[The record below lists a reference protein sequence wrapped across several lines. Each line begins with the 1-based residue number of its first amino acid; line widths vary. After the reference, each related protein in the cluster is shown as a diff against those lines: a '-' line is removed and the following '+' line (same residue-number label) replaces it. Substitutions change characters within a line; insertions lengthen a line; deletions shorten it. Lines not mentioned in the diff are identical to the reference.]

1 MPNAYNEE
9 VFSQTL
15 FDTEVEMA
23 LSERLKNLWTVLL
36 SATVVLVLLM
46 ASPSQGATL
55 LNKAA
60 DWQMNETSGQMTDS
74 SGNENNGD
82 PTDVGQKGSR
92 YLFNGSTSYVAVPDS
107 DSLDPLEKDI
117 TLRARVK
124 VTDAPM
130 DDDSYD
136 IVRKG
141 LAGRPGGDYKMEIK
155 RAADPTVGKLHCLF
169 KGDGGTVDIVARHDI
184 VDGNWHTLECIKTRT
199 SVVARVDGK
208 SGSTKAGS
216 AGSIANGSAVMVG
229 AKTVTPR
236 PDDMFRGSM
245 DFVGIDISQ

>member
-1 MPNAYNEE
+1 
-9 VFSQTL
+9 V
-15 FDTEVEMA
+15 DVK
-23 LSERLKNLWTVLL
+23 RTVLL
-36 SATVVLVLLM
+36 SATVFLVLLL

-60 DWQMNETSGQMTDS
+60 DWQMNETSGQMIDS
-74 SGNENNGD
+74 SGNDNNGD
-82 PTDVGQKGSR
+82 PTDVRQTGSR

-107 DSLDPLEKDI
+107 DSLDPAERDI
-117 TLRARVK
+117 TLRARLK

-169 KGDGGTVDIVARHDI
+169 KGSGGTVDKVARGDI
-184 VDGNWHTLECIKTRT
+184 VDGNWHTLECIKTST
-199 SVVARVDGK
+199 SVVAKVDG
-208 SGSTKAGS
+208 SGGSTKAGS
-216 AGSIANGSAVMVG
+216 AGSISNPTNVMVG
-229 AKTVTPR
+229 AKTAVPL
-236 PDDMFRGSM
+236 DDTFDGKM
-245 DFVGIDISQ
+245 DFVSIDIAR

>member
-1 MPNAYNEE
+1 
-9 VFSQTL
+9 
-15 FDTEVEMA
+15 
-23 LSERLKNLWTVLL
+23 
-36 SATVVLVLLM
+36 
-46 ASPSQGATL
+46 
-55 LNKAA
+55 
-60 DWQMNETSGQMTDS
+60 MNEASGQMIDS

-82 PTDVGQKGSR
+82 PTDVSQTGSR

-117 TLRARVK
+117 TLTARLK

-169 KGDGGTVDIVARHDI
+169 KGDGGTVDKVARDDI
-184 VDGNWHTLECIKTRT
+184 VDGNWHTLECIKAST
-199 SVVARVDGK
+199 SVEARVDGK
-208 SGSTKAGS
+208 RGSTKAGS
-216 AGSIANGSAVMVG
+216 AGSISNATNVMVG
-229 AKTVTPR
+229 AKTAIPL
-236 PDDMFRGSM
+236 DDVFDGKM
-245 DFVGIDISQ
+245 DFVSIDIAQ